1 MPVPVPQGRLFCDN
15 RALSSVNDQYSGMH
29 SRPTTLPGTAGD
41 DLKTLRALAPF
52 LWAWRGRVLLS
63 LGFLVLAKLANVGI
77 PLVLKDIVD
86 SLDLTR
92 QAVLVL
98 PLSLLAMYGLLRLTS
113 SLFNELRDALF
124 ARVRHGAM
132 RSVSL
137 KAFEHLHKLSLRYHL
152 ERKTGGLSRDID
164 RGTRSVSSLM
174 NYMVFS
180 ILPTLVEIALVAII
194 LLSRY
199 DVWFAVVTFVAVAI
213 YIAFTMTVTEW
224 RMKYRISMN
233 KYDSMANTQ
242 AIDSLLNYETV
253 KYFGN
258 EDHELR
264 RYDESLKNWESSAVN
279 SQTSLAALN
288 FGQAVIIAAGVTLIM
303 IMAAQ
308 GVVDGSMTL
317 GDLVLV
323 NAFLLQLFIPL
334 NFLGV
339 VYSQL
344 KHSLADMHLM
354 FDVLDKQPE
363 IVDRPGAM
371 PLDAANAEV
380 RFEHV
385 SFAYDR
391 ERPILH
397 DINFTIAP
405 GKKVAIVGASGAGK
419 STLARLLFRF
429 YDLQEGRILVNNQDI
444 SQVTQ
449 DSLRRAIGIV
459 PQDTVLFNE
468 SLLYNIAYAKPGAT
482 QDEIEQAARLANIH
496 TFIAG
501 LPQGYDTVVG
511 ERGLKLSG
519 GEKQRVAIARA
530 VLKDPSILVFDE
542 ATSSLDSHSE
552 QAILV
557 ALREAAAHHTSLV
570 IAHRLSTVVDADH
583 ILVMEAGRI
592 IESGIHQQLLAE
604 AGTYARLWALQQE
617 ESRQQLPDTGQP
629 VPRITG
635 EEDGQ

>member
-1 MPVPVPQGRLFCDN
+1 
-15 RALSSVNDQYSGMH
+15 MH
-29 SRPTTLPGTAGD
+29 VRPTTLPGTAGS
-41 DLKTLRALAPF
+41 DLKTLKALTPF
-52 LWAWRGRVLLS
+52 LWQYRGRVLLA
-63 LGFLVLAKLANVGI
+63 LACLVLAKVANVGV

-86 SLDLTR
+86 QLDVDGAET
-92 QAVLVL
+92 LVL
-98 PLSLLAMYGLLRLTS
+98 PLSFLLVYGVLKLAS
-113 SLFNELRDALF
+113 SLFNELRDSVF

-137 KAFEHLHKLSLRYHL
+137 KVLEHLHRLSLRFHL

-180 ILPTLVEIALVAII
+180 ILPTLVEIVLIAGI

-199 DVWFAVVTFVAVAI
+199 DAWFAGITFISVAI
-213 YIAFTMTVTEW
+213 YIGFTMQVTEW
-224 RMKYRISMN
+224 RMKYRVAMN
-233 KYDSMANTQ
+233 ALDSRANTQ

-258 EDHELR
+258 ENFELQ
-264 RYDESLKNWESSAVN
+264 RYNDSLRGWEASAVK
-279 SQTSLAALN
+279 SQTSLSALN
-288 FGQAVIIAAGVTLIM
+288 FGQAAIIATAVTLIM
-303 IMAAQ
+303 IRASQ
-308 GVVDGSMTL
+308 GVVAGTMTL

-334 NFLGV
+334 NFLGI

-354 FDVLDKQPE
+354 FDVLNREPE
-363 IVDRPGAM
+363 IIDRPGAVELV
-371 PLDAANAEV
+371 PGNAEV
-380 RFEHV
+380 RFERV
-385 SFAYDR
+385 CFAYDR

-397 DINFTIAP
+397 DISFTIAP
-405 GKKVAIVGASGAGK
+405 GSKVAVVGPSGAGK

-429 YDLQEGRILVNNQDI
+429 YEVQRGRILINRRDI
-444 SQVTQ
+444 STVTQ

-468 SLLYNIAYAKPGAT
+468 SLYYNIAYARPDAT
-482 QDEIEQAARLANIH
+482 REQVERAARLANIH
-496 TFIAG
+496 AFIES
-501 LPQGYDTVVG
+501 LPQGYDTIVG

-530 VLKDPSILVFDE
+530 ILKNPRILVFDE

-552 QAILV
+552 QIILD
-557 ALREAAAHHTSLV
+557 ALRAVAEHHTTLV
-570 IAHRLSTVVDADH
+570 IAHRLSTIVDADH
-583 ILVMEAGRI
+583 ILVMQEGRI
-592 IESGIHQQLLAE
+592 IEEGRHQDLLAH

-617 ESRQQLPDTGQP
+617 ESRRETLD
-629 VPRITG
+629 VSASA
-635 EEDGQ
+635 